1 MQKNVRAFVIF
12 LLLCSPAYGEDL
24 TVQSLSDGACWLE
37 ENENTDSLKIAS
49 FNDKETLLINK
60 EDMSIKVSELL
71 AIGSSSPLVMS
82 DRSIHCGAYG
92 SSIVMKLDYQGRPA
106 CLWLKIKK
114 GQLVVKSLG
123 GLEPTK
129 SQLCD
134 GYVWGEL
141 IIGLKTSVQKNELIS
156 HFMHNIFIS
165 VVDVSTNL
173 IKVNLK
179 EEFFGKE
186 LEVLERIKKEI
197 DVKYIELNTIQ
208 HPVGLATPLR

>member
-1 MQKNVRAFVIF
+1 MQKNARAFVIF

-71 AIGSSSPLVMS
+71 VKGLSSPLVLS
-82 DRSIHCGAYG
+82 ERSLHCGAYG
-92 SSIVMKLDYQGRPA
+92 SSIVMKLDYQGRAA

-114 GQLVVKSLG
+114 GQLEVRSLG

-134 GYVWGEL
+134 GYKWGEL
-141 IIGLKTSVQKNELIS
+141 IIGLKSSLQKNELIS
-156 HFMHNIFIS
+156 HFMHNTFS
-165 VVDVSTNL
+165 NVAVVSTNL
-173 IKVNLK
+173 IKVTLR

-186 LEVLERIKKEI
+186 LEVIESIKKEI

>member
-1 MQKNVRAFVIF
+1 MQNLRAFII
-12 LLLCSPAYGEDL
+12 LLLFCSPAYGEDL
-24 TVQSLSDGACWLE
+24 TVQSFSDGACWLE

-71 AIGSSSPLVMS
+71 AIGSSSPIVLS
-82 DRSIHCGAYG
+82 ERSFHCGAYG
-92 SSIVMKLDYQGRPA
+92 SSIVMKLDFKGSPA
-106 CLWLKIKK
+106 CLWLKIKN
-114 GQLVVKSLG
+114 GQLVVRSFG

-134 GYVWGEL
+134 GYIWGEL

-156 HFMHNIFIS
+156 HFMHNTFIS
-165 VVDVSTNL
+165 VADVSTNL
-173 IKVNLK
+173 IKVTLR

>member
-1 MQKNVRAFVIF
+1 MQKYFRAFVIF
-12 LLLCSPAYGEDL
+12 LLFCSPTFGEDL

-37 ENENTDSLKIAS
+37 ENENMETLKIAS
-49 FNDKETLLINK
+49 FNDKETLLMNK
-60 EDMSIKVSELL
+60 DDMSIKVSELL
-71 AIGSSSPLVMS
+71 AIGPSSPLVMS
-82 DRSIHCGAYG
+82 DRSFHCGAYG

-134 GYVWGEL
+134 GYNWGEL
-141 IIGLKTSVQKNELIS
+141 IIGLKSSVQKNELIR
-156 HFMHNIFIS
+156 HFMHNTFIS
-165 VVDVSTNL
+165 VADVSTNL
-173 IKVNLK
+173 IKVTLT
-179 EEFFGKE
+179 EEYFGKE
-186 LEVLERIKKEI
+186 LEVIERIKKEI

-208 HPVGLATPLR
+208 HPVGHATPLK